1 MDIVYQLIVNNS
13 SPILLTNNNDM
24 KSVQDFMWRNFLEIL
39 HKITGCNHATVLLY
53 NKKRHVEGI

>member
-39 HKITGCNHATVLLY
+39 YKITGCNATFLLY
-53 NKKRHVEGI
+53 TKTC